1 MRYDLLYILPSQT
14 EETPSDEMKNK
25 ISDYLKSINAT
36 IIRDENLGRRKLA
49 YPIKN
54 QRHGYYGNIMF
65 EAESTVLPKL
75 KEMLS
80 LENAITRYQI
90 VQEEHT
96 MGKKGKRRTRP
107 HRFTPP
113 APAAT
118 AAPKTT
124 EKVSFEELDK
134 KLEELI
140 SEEIS

>member
-14 EETPSDEMKNK
+14 EETPSDEVKNK

-49 YPIKN
+49 YPIQN
-54 QRHGYYGNIMF
+54 QRHGYYGNIIF
-65 EAESTVLPKL
+65 EAEASVLPKL
-75 KEMLS
+75 KEVLS
-80 LENAITRYQI
+80 LETAITRYQI

-107 HRFTPP
+107 HRFT
-113 APAAT
+113 APMPVPTT
-118 AAPKTT
+118 ASKIT

-140 SEEIS
+140 SEEIA